1 MAKKLHAN
9 MITAGDIKKR
19 HPRYLNCETDK
30 QYAELAKEIYDV
42 IYDELDFMDDWQI
55 KNASIS
61 QSLYFEDLHSGTH
74 LFETFTKL
82 YKNMTGSSTST
93 TAKGSTS
100 SATPRNISVG

>member
-61 QSLYFEDLHSGTH
+61 YILEHTSLRLSPNYIRRCLVDTCPSIRRRAQIRHRL
-74 LFETFTKL
+74 
-82 YKNMTGSSTST
+82 SST
-93 TAKGSTS
+93 
-100 SATPRNISVG
+100 P